1 MTKFNIGDIAYVAR
15 AGQEQIW
22 ITCPECLGSGRLRVI
37 LGDDSE
43 VSIHCEC
50 CSRGY
55 DGSLGRVQ
63 TYTFKAR
70 VEEVV
75 ITRIE
80 SSMHGDGLRTC
91 YKFSGCYYDDEK
103 NLFATRLEALAR
115 AEQIREEH
123 IADETKRLKY
133 KEKQH
138 KTWAWNVSYWRRGI
152 RHAKEEIARYEA
164 RLAVAPKNP
173 KEADEVKNV

>member
-1 MTKFNIGDIAYVAR
+1 MNYII
-15 AGQEQIW
+15 
-22 ITCPECLGSGRLRVI
+22 P
-37 LGDDSE
+37 
-43 VSIHCEC
+43 
-50 CSRGY
+50 
-55 DGSLGRVQ
+55 
-63 TYTFKAR
+63 
-70 VEEVV
+70 
-75 ITRIE
+75 
-80 SSMHGDGLRTC
+80 
-91 YKFSGCYYDDEK
+91 KFSGCYYDDEK